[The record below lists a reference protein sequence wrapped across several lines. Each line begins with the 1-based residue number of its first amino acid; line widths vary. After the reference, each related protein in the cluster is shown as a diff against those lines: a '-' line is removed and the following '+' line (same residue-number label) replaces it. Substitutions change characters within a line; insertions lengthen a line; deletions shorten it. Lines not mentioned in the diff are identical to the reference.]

1 MFLNCQVSHP
11 RGQLEELMQN
21 IKEAATLYI
30 ETLSEGE
37 KKELARNKA
46 EFMGVQKVKVN
57 A

>member
-1 MFLNCQVSHP
+1 
-11 RGQLEELMQN
+11 MQN